1 MVPSSP
7 QAPLLH
13 SASHTEVKPHKKP
26 SVCLPRAPTRAA
38 PSSET
43 VLPSLPHSQ
52 LLLHLQRAQA
62 SPGFFFLDIR
72 QALPPGVAP
81 STGGLG
87 HSPVLHLSSALS
99 LGNHYDKSV
108 LCLPHSS
115 LRARFGLSYLFKKF
129 LGLPW
134 VLVAMCRLSSLT
146 RDETP
151 APYIGS
157 VESQLLDQ
165 EGSPLMYLFLSSDAG
180 FHGSRMFAE

>member
-1 MVPSSP
+1 MPPPLVRRCSPPSPTANSSSTFKELR
-7 QAPLLH
+7 LL
-13 SASHTEVKPHKKP
+13 
-26 SVCLPRAPTRAA
+26 
-38 PSSET
+38 
-43 VLPSLPHSQ
+43 
-52 LLLHLQRAQA
+52 QA
-62 SPGFFFLDIR
+62 SSSSTSATLSH
-72 QALPPGVAP
+72 QESPPPRGVWD
-81 STGGLG
+81 T
-87 HSPVLHLSSALS
+87 PVLHLSSALS
-99 LGNHYDKSV
+99 LGNHYDKSA

-129 LGLPW
+129 IGLPW

-146 RDETP
+146 RDETQ